1 MLHPLV
7 AFAPDH
13 DIPHE
18 DAAGRAT
25 DRHLRGTSN
34 QAHIPNAA
42 VAAGANPTKAEYD
55 ALVGKFN
62 LVLGVLRDAELIP
75 SS

>member
-1 MLHPLV
+1 M
-7 AFAPDH
+7 APIEDRNV
-13 DIPHE
+13 PHE
-18 DAAGRAT
+18 QGVADAVDDQLKR
-25 DRHLRGTSN
+25 TST

-62 LVLGVLRDAELIP
+62 LVLGVLRDAELLP

>member
-1 MLHPLV
+1 MTPGES
-7 AFAPDH
+7 
-13 DIPHE
+13 IPHE
-18 DAAGRAT
+18 KETRAVI
-25 DRHLRGTSN
+25 DSQMRKTST

-62 LVLGVLRDAELIP
+62 LVLGVLRDAELLP

>member
-1 MLHPLV
+1 MPV
-7 AFAPDH
+7 GDENV
-13 DIPHE
+13 PHE
-18 DAAGRAT
+18 SAHAKAT
-25 DRHLRGTSN
+25 DAQLRRTSA
-34 QAHIPNAA
+34 QAHIPNAT
-42 VAAGANPTKAEYD
+42 VAAAAPTKAEFD

>member
-1 MLHPLV
+1 MTPV
-7 AFAPDH
+7 EDSNV
-13 DIPHE
+13 PHE
-18 DAAGRAT
+18 QNVANAVDAQMR
-25 DRHLRGTSN
+25 RTST
-34 QAHIPNAA
+34 QAHIPNAT

-62 LVLGVLRDAELIP
+62 SVLGVLRDAELLP

>member
-1 MLHPLV
+1 MAQV
-7 AFAPDH
+7 GDTNV
-13 DIPHE
+13 PHE
-18 DAAGRAT
+18 AAAAKAT
-25 DRHLRGTSN
+25 DAQMRRTST

-42 VAAGANPTKAEYD
+42 TSVAAPTKAEFD

>member
-1 MLHPLV
+1 MTPIGDTNV
-7 AFAPDH
+7 
-13 DIPHE
+13 PHE
-18 DAAGRAT
+18 QGVADAT
-25 DRHLRGTSN
+25 DAQLRRTST

-62 LVLGVLRDAELIP
+62 LVLGVLRDAELLP